1 MDKVVIF
8 FVGFAL
14 AVILAQKLKINAGFV
29 AIGFGFILT
38 WIFGGENGSS
48 SAFIKAF
55 PVNLFWNYSM
65 PVIFYAFA
73 AANGTLEVLGQK
85 ISYKFRNA
93 RWALPI
99 AMCIVGAVVAAA
111 GAGTMNTFIVAPLA
125 WGLCMAAGVTPMI
138 VPVSL
143 WCGSFI
149 GSFLPWTSNGA
160 LLEGM
165 YTEYLPGVDPMAM
178 AVRVAVY
185 YIILAVV
192 FLVVMYVL
200 TKAWK
205 LDENG
210 SKDFMKKPEPFNKYQ
225 IVTLVTIFVCIALL
239 LVPSIL
245 KQFIK
250 APALKWMSSNFS
262 LPVTSVIGISVVA
275 VFGGCQ
281 LKKVL
286 AEKVN
291 WNMILLI
298 TGMGMYCTLAN
309 TLGIVDTLGTAMQN
323 MPAAFVPPCLSLIG
337 SALSLVTSASTV
349 QPLLFSMMP
358 ALSGATGL
366 SFAALVVPMMMGV
379 GVTSFSPVST
389 GGAACLI
396 GAPAEEAN
404 KLFNKMLITAIC
416 LMIICAILCATP
428 LMRIGA

>member
-14 AVILAQKLKINAGFV
+14 AVILAKKLKINAGFV

-38 WIFGGENGSS
+38 WIFGGENATS

-73 AANGTLEVLGQK
+73 SANGTLETLGKK
-85 ISYKFRNA
+85 ISYQFRNA

-178 AVRVAVY
+178 AIRVAVY
-185 YIILAVV
+185 YAIVAVL
-192 FLVVMYVL
+192 FLVVMYVI

-205 LDENG
+205 LDDGGAEE
-210 SKDFMKKPEPFNKYQ
+210 FMKKPEPFNKYQ
-225 IVTLVTIFVCIALL
+225 IITLVTIFVCIGLL
-239 LVPSIL
+239 LVPSVL

-250 APALKWMSSNFS
+250 VPAFKWMSSNFG
-262 LPVTSVIGISVVA
+262 LPVTSVIGISIVA
-275 VFGGCQ
+275 VFGGCE

-358 ALSGATGL
+358 ALSSATGL
-366 SFAALVVPMMMGV
+366 SFAALFVPIIMGV

-396 GAPAEEAN
+396 GAPAEAAN
-404 KLFNKMLITAIC
+404 KLFNKMLFTAIC
-416 LMIICAILCATP
+416 LMFICALLCATP